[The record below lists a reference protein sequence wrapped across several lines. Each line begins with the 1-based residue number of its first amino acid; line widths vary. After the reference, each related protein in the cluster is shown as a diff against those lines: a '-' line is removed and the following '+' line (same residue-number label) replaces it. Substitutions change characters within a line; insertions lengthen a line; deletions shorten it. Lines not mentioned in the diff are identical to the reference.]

1 MQTKLDEAKA
11 ELLENAAR
19 VAENSPGW
27 KTGGLGGGPR
37 EDETPAGSR
46 GAGSSAAEDVDS
58 PGRATLL
65 AYLQRYYL
73 HTAPEDLAGRDPVDV
88 AGAALSHFRLAG
100 TRPQGTANVRVY
112 TPTVEENGWTCS
124 HSVVEVVTDDMPFL
138 VDSVTNELTRQG
150 RGIHAVI
157 HPQVA
162 VRRDV
167 TGRLVAVLPEGAAG
181 PEERPHDAL
190 TESWIHVEVDRESD
204 RSDLKQITTDLL
216 RVLSDVR
223 ETVEDWE
230 KMRDS
235 ALRIAE
241 ELPGEPTAD
250 DLRDQEVEEA
260 RELLRWL
267 AADHFTFLGY
277 REYRLSD
284 GDSLAAVPGTGLGV
298 LRSDPRHSEDE
309 NHPVSPSFSR
319 LPADARAKAR
329 EHKLLVIT
337 KANSRATVHRPGY
350 LDYVGVKKF
359 DDKGNV
365 VGERRFLGLF
375 SSAAYTESVRRVPVV
390 RRKVAEVLEGAGF
403 SPNSHDG
410 RDLLQILETYPRDE
424 LFQTPVD
431 ELRSIV
437 TSVLYLQERRRLRL
451 YLRQDEYG
459 RYYSAL
465 VYLPR
470 DRYTTGVRLRLVD
483 ILKEELGGTSV
494 DFTAWNTESILS
506 RLHFVVRVP
515 RGTELAK
522 LTDADTDRIEGRLV
536 EAARS
541 WADAFAEALNDECGE
556 ERAAELLRRYG
567 TAIPEGY
574 KADHSPRAAVADLV
588 HLEALDKTE
597 KDFSL
602 SLYEPVGAGPG
613 ERRFKIYRSGE
624 QVSLSAVLPVLQR
637 LGVEVVD
644 EHPYELRCS
653 DRTHVWI
660 YDFGLRLPQGGS
672 GSGDYLTEDDRDRFQ
687 EAFAAVWT
695 GAAEND
701 GFNALVLRAGLDWRQ
716 AMVLRAYAKYLRQS
730 GSTFSQDYMED
741 TLRTNVHTTRLLVS
755 LFEARMSPSRQRA
768 GTELIDGLMEE
779 LDGALDQV
787 ASLDEDRI
795 LRSFL
800 TLIKATLRT
809 NYFQSAG
816 EGSIGRGQSAGEG
829 SIGRGQS
836 AGEGSAR
843 VHGTDKASARV
854 HGTGEASARV
864 HGTGE
869 ASARS
874 HSTDKASARVHGTGE
889 ASARSHGTDKAS
901 ARSHSTGEASAR
913 RGQKAPGGEPHRYV
927 SMKFDPQAIPDLPAP
942 RPAYE
947 IWVYSPRV
955 EGVHLRFGKVAR
967 GGLRWSDRRED
978 FRTEILGLVKAQM
991 VKNTVIVPVGA
1002 KGGFVAKQLPDP
1014 AADRDAWLAEGIAS
1028 YKVFISALL
1037 DITDNMVAGEVV
1049 PPADVVRHDG
1059 DDTYLVVAADKG
1071 TASFS
1076 DIANDV
1082 AVAYDFWLGDAFA
1095 SGGSAGYDHKGM
1107 GITARGAWESVKRHF
1122 RELGHDTQSEDFT
1135 VVGVGDMSGDVFG
1148 NGMLLSEHI
1157 RLVAAFDHRHIF
1169 LDPHPDA
1176 ATSYAERRRLYDVP
1190 RSSWADYDKGL
1201 LSPGGGI
1208 HPRTAKSIPVNAH
1221 VREALGIEPGVTK
1234 LTPAD
1239 LMKAIL
1245 AAPVDLLW
1253 NGGIGTYVK
1262 ASTESNADVGDKAN
1276 DAIRVNGEDLRAK
1289 VVGEGGNLGLTQLG
1303 RIEFARRGADGE
1315 GGKVNTDAI
1324 DNSAGVDTS
1333 DHEVNIKILLN
1344 GLVTEGDMTVKQ
1356 RNKLLAAMTDEIGEL
1371 VLRNNYAQNTAL
1383 GNAQAQAP
1391 SLLHAHQRFMR
1402 RLVRDGHLNRALE
1415 FLPPERQIRELLN
1428 SGRGLSQPELAV
1440 LLAYTKITVADEL
1453 IHTGLP
1459 DDPYLRKLLLAY
1471 FPQQLREQFPERIGS
1486 HALRREIITTVLVN
1500 DTVNTGGSTFLHRL
1514 REETGASV
1522 EEIVRAQ
1529 TASREI
1535 FGLSAVWDAV
1545 EALDNRAPA
1554 AVQTRIRLHSRRLVE
1569 RGTRWLLGNRPQPL
1583 EIAGTIEFF
1592 AAGVERVWAQLPT
1605 MLRGAELEWYQRIL
1619 AELTDAGVPEELA
1632 LRVAGFSS
1640 AFPTLDIVAIA
1651 DRTKQ
1656 DPLSVA
1662 EVYYDLGDRLRIS
1675 RLMDRIVELPRA
1687 DRWQSMAR
1695 ASIREDL
1702 YAAHAGLTSDVLTVG
1717 NGNATPEERFAA
1729 WERKNAAILSR
1740 SRATLDEIQSSDAFD
1755 LANLSVA
1762 MRTMRGLLR
1771 THS

>member
-11 ELLENAAR
+11 ELLERAAR
-19 VAENSPGW
+19 VAEHSPGGGQLP
-27 KTGGLGGGPR
+27 TG
-37 EDETPAGSR
+37 S
-46 GAGSSAAEDVDS
+46 DS
-58 PGRATLL
+58 GERPDRDHIL
-65 AYLQRYYL
+65 AFLQRYYL
-73 HTAPEDLAGRDPVDV
+73 HTAPEDLTDRDPVDV
-88 AGAALSHFRLAG
+88 FGAAVSHYRLAEN
-100 TRPQGTANVRVY
+100 RPQGTANVRVH
-112 TPTVEENGWTCS
+112 TPTVEENGWTSS

-138 VDSVTNELTRQG
+138 VDSVTNELSRQG
-150 RGIHAVI
+150 RGIHVVI
-157 HPQVA
+157 HPQIV

-167 TGRLVAVLPEGAAG
+167 TGKMIEVLSGEPNGAAL
-181 PEERPHDAL
+181 PHDAFV
-190 TESWIHVEVDRESD
+190 ESWIHVEIDRETD
-204 RSDLKQITTDLL
+204 RADLKQITADLL

-223 ETVEDWE
+223 EAVEDWE
-230 KMRDS
+230 KMREA
-235 ALRIAE
+235 ALRISE
-241 ELPGEPTAD
+241 ELPQEPIPG
-250 DLRDQEVEEA
+250 DLREEEVDEA

-267 AADHFTFLGY
+267 SDDHFTFLGY
-277 REYRLSD
+277 REYNLVD
-284 GDSLAAVPGTGLGV
+284 GDALSAVPGTGLGI
-298 LRSDPRHSEDE
+298 LRSDPHHTGDDAHG
-309 NHPVSPSFSR
+309 HPVSPSFNR

-329 EHKLLVIT
+329 EHKLLILT
-337 KANSRATVHRPGY
+337 KANSRATVHRPSY

-359 DDKGNV
+359 DAEGNV
-365 VGERRFLGLF
+365 IGERRFLGLF
-375 SSAAYTESVRRVPVV
+375 SSAAYTESVRRVPVI
-390 RRKVAEVLEGAGF
+390 RRKVAEVLDGAGF
-403 SPNSHDG
+403 SPHSHDG

-451 YLRQDEYG
+451 YLRQEEYG

-470 DRYTTGVRLRLVD
+470 DRFNTTVRERLTG
-483 ILKEELGGTSV
+483 ILKEDLGGTSV
-494 DFTAWNTESILS
+494 DFTLMSTESVLT

-515 RGTELAK
+515 SGTELTH
-522 LTDADTDRIEGRLV
+522 LTDADKDRLEARLA

-541 WADAFAEALNDECGE
+541 WADGFTEALNAELGE
-556 ERAAELLRRYG
+556 ERAAELARKY
-567 TAIPEGY
+567 ASAFPEGY

-588 HLEALDKTE
+588 HLEQLTRSG

-602 SLYEPVGAGPG
+602 SLYEPVGAAPG
-613 ERRFKIYRSGE
+613 ERRFKIYRFGE
-624 QVSLSAVLPVLQR
+624 QVSLSSVLPVLNR
-637 LGVEVVD
+637 LGVEVID
-644 EHPYELRCS
+644 ERPYELRCA
-653 DRTHVWI
+653 DRTHGWV
-660 YDFGLRLPQGGS
+660 YDFGLRMPTAGNGGEYL
-672 GSGDYLTEDDRDRFQ
+672 GDDARERFQ
-687 EAFAAVWT
+687 DAFSAVWT

-701 GFNALVLRAGLDWRQ
+701 TFNSLVLRAGLTWRE
-716 AMVLRAYAKYLRQS
+716 AMVLRAYAKYLRQA

-741 TLRTNVHTTRLLVS
+741 TLLNNVHTTRLLIN
-755 LFEARMSPSRQRA
+755 LFEARMAPDRQRA
-768 GTELIDGLMEE
+768 GTELTDALLEE
-779 LDGALDQV
+779 LDAALDQV

-809 NYFQSAG
+809 NFFQEAG
-816 EGSIGRGQSAGEG
+816 G
-829 SIGRGQS
+829 
-836 AGEGSAR
+836 
-843 VHGTDKASARV
+843 GTW
-854 HGTGEASARV
+854 
-864 HGTGE
+864 
-869 ASARS
+869 
-874 HSTDKASARVHGTGE
+874 HS
-889 ASARSHGTDKAS
+889 
-901 ARSHSTGEASAR
+901 
-913 RGQKAPGGEPHRYV
+913 YV

-955 EGVHLRFGKVAR
+955 EGVHLRYGKVAR

-1014 AADRDAWLAEGIAS
+1014 SADREAWLAEGIAS
-1028 YKVFISALL
+1028 YRTFISALL
-1037 DITDNMVAGEVV
+1037 DITDNMVGGEVV

-1071 TASFS
+1071 TATFS
-1076 DIANDV
+1076 DIANEV
-1082 AVAYDFWLGDAFA
+1082 AIAYNFWLGDAFA

-1122 RELGHDTQSEDFT
+1122 RELGHDTQTEDFT

-1169 LDPHPDA
+1169 IDPDPDA
-1176 ATSYAERRRLYDVP
+1176 AVSYAERRRLFELP
-1190 RSSWADYDKGL
+1190 RSSWADYDTGL

-1208 HPRTAKSIPVNAH
+1208 HPRTAKSIPVNAQ

-1234 LTPAD
+1234 LTPAE

-1245 AAPVDLLW
+1245 QAPVDLLW

-1262 ASTESNADVGDKAN
+1262 ALSESNADVGDKAN
-1276 DAIRVNGEDLRAK
+1276 DAIRVNGEDLRVK

-1303 RIEFARRGADGE
+1303 RIEFAR
-1315 GGKVNTDAI
+1315 GGGRVNTDAI

-1344 GLVTEGDMTVKQ
+1344 GLVAEGDMTVKQ
-1356 RNKLLAAMTDEIGEL
+1356 RNKLLAEMTDEVGGL
-1371 VLRNNYAQNTAL
+1371 VLRNNYAQNVAL
-1383 GNAQAQAP
+1383 ANAVAQSP

-1402 RLVRDGHLNRALE
+1402 RLGREGALDRALE
-1415 FLPPERQIRELLN
+1415 FLPNDRQIRELLN
-1428 SGRGLSQPELAV
+1428 NRHGLSQPELAV
-1440 LLAYTKITVADEL
+1440 LLAYTKITVAEEL
-1453 IHTGLP
+1453 IGTSLP
-1459 DDPYLRKLLLAY
+1459 DDPYLRGLLHAY
-1471 FPQQLREQFPERIGS
+1471 FPKPLREQFPEAVDG
-1486 HALRREIITTVLVN
+1486 HALRREIVTTVLVN

-1529 TASREI
+1529 TAARAI
-1535 FGLSAVWDAV
+1535 FGLGEVWDAV
-1545 EALDNRAPA
+1545 EALDTKVA
-1554 AVQTRIRLHSRRLVE
+1554 ADVQTRMRLHSRRLVE

-1583 EIAGTIEFF
+1583 ELTETIEFF
-1592 AAGVERVWAQLPT
+1592 ASRVEQVWAELPK
-1605 MLRGAELEWYQRIL
+1605 MLSGADLEWYEGL
-1619 AELTDAGVPEELA
+1619 LEEFTAAGVPEKLA
-1632 LRVAGFSS
+1632 TRVAGFSS

-1651 DRTKQ
+1651 DRTGKE
-1656 DPLSVA
+1656 PLAVA
-1662 EVYYDLGDRLRIS
+1662 EVYYDLADRLRITE
-1675 RLMDRIVELPRA
+1675 LMDRIVELPRA

-1702 YAAHAGLTSDVLTVG
+1702 YAAHAALTADVLAVG
-1717 NGNATPEERFAA
+1717 NGASTPEQRFKA
-1729 WERKNAAILSR
+1729 WEERNASILG
-1740 SRATLDEIQSSDAFD
+1740 RARMTLEEIQGSDTFD

-1762 MRTMRGLLR
+1762 MRTMRQLLR
-1771 THS
+1771 TPS